1 MSNKQV
7 RTISMDCDNATA
19 KQNIDKLVGGQGTV
33 NDMLNWLS
41 SVLKADQKSVMFYDC
56 ENEEL
61 IANPTFFL
69 NFAMAQA
76 KRYYGNPKNAN
87 NLGYYVLKADKTDA
101 TQLIVEKASK
111 KEFEAT
117 TSANR
122 VEVDLNLI
130 VKFNKDKSPL
140 HAKLKKF
147 IYKEFYRPFRKDVV
161 INQLKNL
168 KRQAKELSLNNDT
181 KTVGTKR
188 KNKNLQEYLDSV
200 TAEVLKRQ
208 EKEFGIDENLNIDCQ
223 GQILEAVKMLQ
234 YASKGLYK

>member
-1 MSNKQV
+1 MSTKQV
-7 RTISMDCDNATA
+7 RTITMDCDNATA
-19 KQNIDKLVGGQGTV
+19 TQNINKLVGGQGTV

-41 SVLKADQKSVMFYDC
+41 SVLKADEKSVMFYDC

-61 IANPTFFL
+61 IANKMFVL

-76 KRYYGNPKNAN
+76 RRVYGKPQNAN
-87 NLGYYVLKADKTDA
+87 SLGYYVLKADKKDA

-130 VKFNKDKSPL
+130 VKFDKEKSPL
-140 HAKLKKF
+140 HAKLKSF
-147 IYKEFYRPFRKDVV
+147 IYKEFYRPFRKDV
-161 INQLKNL
+161 ILKQLTSL
-168 KRQAKELSLNNDT
+168 KKQAKELSQNSDT
-181 KTVGTKR
+181 KKVGTKR
-188 KNKNLQEYLDSV
+188 KNKNLQEYLNGIS
-200 TAEVLKRQ
+200 AEVLKRQ

-234 YASKGLYK
+234 TASKGLYK

>member
-1 MSNKQV
+1 
-7 RTISMDCDNATA
+7 MDCDDATA

-41 SVLKADQKSVMFYDC
+41 SVLKADQKSVMFYEC

-61 IANPTFFL
+61 IANQRFHL
-69 NFAMAQA
+69 NFAIAQA
-76 KRYYGNPKNAN
+76 RRYFGNPQNAN
-87 NLGYYVLKADKTDA
+87 SLGYYVLKADKKDA

-130 VKFNKDKSPL
+130 VKFDKEKSPL
-140 HAKLKKF
+140 HAKLKSF
-147 IYKEFYRPFRKDVV
+147 IYKEFYRPFRKDV
-161 INQLKNL
+161 ILKQLTSL
-168 KRQAKELSLNNDT
+168 KKQAKELSQNSDT
-181 KTVGTKR
+181 KKVGTKR
-188 KNKNLQEYLDSV
+188 KNKNLQEWLDTTSV
-200 TAEVLKRQ
+200 DIMKKQ

-223 GQILEAVKMLQ
+223 GKILEAVKMLQ
-234 YASKGLYK
+234 EASKGLYK